1 MTAETP
7 HRIDRAVRE
16 ALSGPWFI
24 HAPKFELI
32 VEVLSRR
39 VQGILLTPDEIS
51 AAVGTAG
58 STVRPTLIPSARGGS
73 VAVIPIHG
81 IIAHRSAMV
90 NNVSTPGG
98 TSIEWL
104 RQTFRS
110 AMKNPAVSAVVL
122 DVDSPGGTVALVDE
136 MAREIRQTSTKPVV
150 AHINDFAA
158 SSGYYLASAA
168 DEIVITPSGQA
179 GSIGV
184 YASHEDISALAA
196 KRGVKTTL
204 ISAGEGKT
212 DGNAFEPLS
221 DDARADMQD
230 KVDGFYRMFVDAV
243 VAGRQAAGQRLV
255 TPRTV
260 RTEWKASMFSWR
272 REAAR
277 LGLVDSVGTSG
288 DAIRAAERLATRSRA
303 RVVAQD
309 RQRLMLM
316 RARLGAPPPG
326 HKTRQQSSVER
337 TRSERRE
344 SRRCTRDDGSRAG
357 RRLPGSTSRHRGEAI
372 GDARGQAD

>member
-1 MTAETP
+1 M
-7 HRIDRAVRE
+7 
-16 ALSGPWFI
+16 
-24 HAPKFELI
+24 APAD
-32 VEVLSRR
+32 VPVS
-39 VQGILLTPDEIS
+39 DE
-51 AAVGTAG
+51 
-58 STVRPTLIPSARGGS
+58 
-73 VAVIPIHG
+73 
-81 IIAHRSAMV
+81 
-90 NNVSTPGG
+90 
-98 TSIEWL
+98 
-104 RQTFRS
+104 
-110 AMKNPAVSAVVL
+110 NPAVSAVVL

-260 RTEWKASMFSWR
+260 RTEWKASMFMAK
-272 REAAR
+272 EAAR

-326 HKTRQQSSVER
+326 HKTRAELGREDALR
-337 TRSERRE
+337 T
-344 SRRCTRDDGSRAG
+344 
-357 RRLPGSTSRHRGEAI
+357 
-372 GDARGQAD
+372 ARIKAVHS